1 MKPRESKSDQ
11 VKQIRKKMC
20 DKAEGGDKPVEENS
34 VSRSDL
40 QEQRFQILKGLES
53 FSRAMEP
60 KLEEN
65 CYYIFLMIVL
75 IPCVIQGKNH
85 MNFWRFI
92 VK

>member
-1 MKPRESKSDQ
+1 
-11 VKQIRKKMC
+11 MC

-60 KLEEN
+60 KLRRKLLL
-65 CYYIFLMIVL
+65 YIPNDSTYPLCDSREKSHELLEVYCKIET
-75 IPCVIQGKNH
+75 
-85 MNFWRFI
+85 
-92 VK
+92 